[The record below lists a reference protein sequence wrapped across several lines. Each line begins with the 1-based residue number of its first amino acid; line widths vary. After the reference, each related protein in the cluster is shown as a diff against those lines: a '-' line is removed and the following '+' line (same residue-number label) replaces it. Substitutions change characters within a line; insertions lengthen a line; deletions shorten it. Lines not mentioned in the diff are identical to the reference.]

1 MRKIDS
7 IIIHCSATKAGM
19 DFSVEDVDRWHRDRG
34 MDGVGYHY
42 VIRLDGSVEKGRSE
56 EQVGAHCLKWNG
68 RSVGICY
75 IGGLDAAG
83 QPADTRTDM
92 QKKAMRRLIEGL
104 RRRYRIVAVMGH
116 RDTSPDLNGDGVI
129 EPNEFIK
136 WCPCFDVRRWLAV
149 LILPLLLSA
158 CGSSRYWE
166 SRYEEMESVA
176 TMTDNR
182 RLTQMQKAEQETL
195 ERMNGY
201 LEETVVVWQEDTAKM
216 NASEGS
222 VPQRRLCSVMR
233 RRVTERKTGVKK
245 ETSGSSLVEADSCL
259 AVRDTLMKTESREEK
274 QVSRKGRWWKWGGII
289 VLLMGSVLFF
299 RKFFLIDNQW
309 VLNFMNKKVK
319 K

>member
-83 QPADTRTDM
+83 QSADTRTDM
-92 QKKAMRRLIEGL
+92 QKKAMRQLIEDL

-149 LILPLLLSA
+149 LILPLLFSA
-158 CGSSRYWE
+158 CGSIRHRE
-166 SRYEEMESVA
+166 SRVEETSSVS
-176 TMTDNR
+176 TVTDNR
-182 RLTQMQKAEQETL
+182 RLTRKQAMEREVAEQ
-195 ERMNGY
+195 MSGY
-201 LEETVVVWQEDTAKM
+201 LEETVVIWQEDTAKM
-216 NASEGS
+216 DDIEGS
-222 VPQRRLCSVMR
+222 IPQRRLCAVAR
-233 RRVTERKTGVKK
+233 RRVVERKTEVQK
-245 ETSGSSLVEADSCL
+245 ETSGSYLVETDSCL
-259 AVRDTLMKTESREEK
+259 TAREQLVKTDNREEIQK
-274 QVSRKGRWWKWGGII
+274 TRRGGWWKWGGII

-299 RKFFLIDNQW
+299 RKFFLIDNQ
-309 VLNFMNKKVK
+309 
-319 K
+319 